1 MSLADSDPERAVA
14 IWMRAWPWV
23 DGPRIRCMS
32 SFGAVDRHEAVAI
45 IDGASSP
52 FTSRPRSAQF
62 ALDDARAHLG
72 DQVYEDRKVEGARL
86 TDSELADALRRA
98 IDLTLG

>member
-1 MSLADSDPERAVA
+1 MIQNRRSLRE
-14 IWMRAWPWV
+14 
-23 DGPRIRCMS
+23 CMS

-62 ALDDARAHLG
+62 ALDNARAHLG

-98 IDLTLG
+98 IDLTLGDSS